1 MRCMWVC
8 SLSPLRTL
16 ICALACTCV
25 PLFLQVL
32 GKNHVI
38 KGLDKC
44 NFTPIYDA
52 LMADREAKKN
62 VTKV

>member
-1 MRCMWVC
+1 
-8 SLSPLRTL
+8 
-16 ICALACTCV
+16 V